1 MRDQMDLKLV
11 EAELA
16 KMMAETSKLNAE
28 TAKLT
33 DERIKLSKEHT
44 WMPFVWGVTVATALI
59 GATAAVVK
67 LLHYANKLPTKR
79 LRKGPFFIAS

>member
-1 MRDQMDLKLV
+1 
-11 EAELA
+11 
-16 KMMAETSKLNAE
+16 MMAETSKLNAE

-67 LLHYANKLPTKR
+67 LLH
-79 LRKGPFFIAS
+79 

>member
-16 KMMAETSKLNAE
+16 KMMAETGKLNAE

-67 LLHYANKLPTKR
+67 LLH
-79 LRKGPFFIAS
+79 